1 MDTFYNNYA
10 EIYLGTFDSESLAFD
25 GGSLDDL
32 DFLEGGDYYDSE
44 MYSTFKYLDYSGA
57 FVSGG

>member
-1 MDTFYNNYA
+1 MDTIENNLVEVYF
-10 EIYLGTFDSESLAFD
+10 GTSD

-44 MYSTFKYLDYSGA
+44 MYSTFEYFDYSGA
-57 FVSGG
+57 AVLGG